1 MSEHTLQI
9 TLRTTSNLNDLKGMK
24 VLLLLFALLKIIC
37 NTGVYS
43 CTEGRNN
50 CHPVFKQMC
59 QK

>member
-1 MSEHTLQI
+1 LQI